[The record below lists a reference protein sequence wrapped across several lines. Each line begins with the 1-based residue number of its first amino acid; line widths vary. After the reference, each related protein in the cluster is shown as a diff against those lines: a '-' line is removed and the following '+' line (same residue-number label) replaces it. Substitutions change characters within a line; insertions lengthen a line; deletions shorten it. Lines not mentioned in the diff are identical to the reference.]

1 MAHGYSRIKK
11 GMVIRM
17 LESEL
22 VGQIEKYL
30 NKYQIRYAK
39 EVRMGIGVPDVS
51 INIGALKSMAVISD
65 YYLLSIVEYLNNN
78 KRTTVNEISEHF
90 GYDKI
95 KLANYLNQLQN
106 EKVILQNG
114 NRLCV
119 RRKIFGLNLGKTISI
134 EAKLKDWKSGILQAE
149 RYLMFSDYSYLA
161 LPKDKI
167 KNVDLEY
174 LNKSGI
180 GLLSVDASNIEEI
193 IKPIMS
199 SECEYKQKYIVTSSI
214 IKNSS
219 TIYKRKIDGI
229 FSNLSI
235 Q

>member
-1 MAHGYSRIKK
+1 MAHSYTRIKE

-22 VGQIEKYL
+22 VEQIENYL

-51 INIGALKSMAVISD
+51 INIGASKSMPVITD
-65 YYLLSIVEYLNNN
+65 FYLLSIVEYLNS
-78 KRTTVNEISEHF
+78 KSSATVGEISDCF
-90 GYDKI
+90 GFDKS
-95 KLANYLNQLQN
+95 KTTNYINQLQS
-106 EKVILQNG
+106 EKVVLQNG
-114 NRLCV
+114 DRI
-119 RRKIFGLNLGKTISI
+119 RIKRKVLGLNLGKTISI

-167 KNVDLEY
+167 KNVNIEH

-180 GLLSVDASNIEEI
+180 GLLSVDMFGIEEI
-193 IKPIMS
+193 IKPSMS
-199 SECEYKQKYIVTSSI
+199 TECEYKQKYMLTSSI
-214 IKNSS
+214 IKRYPH
-219 TIYKRKIDGI
+219 TIKRRKDNV
-229 FSNLSI
+229 FSKL
-235 Q
+235 